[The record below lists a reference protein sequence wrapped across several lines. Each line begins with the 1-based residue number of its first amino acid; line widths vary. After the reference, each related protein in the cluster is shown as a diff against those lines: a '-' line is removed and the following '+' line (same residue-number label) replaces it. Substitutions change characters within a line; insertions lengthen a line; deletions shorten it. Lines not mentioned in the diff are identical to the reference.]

1 MSMTFDEYQKASTG
15 TAQYSEFFT
24 PWVYLALGLAGESGE
39 VVDKLKK
46 VGRNHNGVFSDE
58 DKVEIAKELGDVLW
72 YTSQLCEQLGISL
85 GDVAQMNRDKLEDRK
100 ARGTIKS
107 RGDNR

>member
-1 MSMTFDEYQKASTG
+1 MTFDEYQKQSKG

-46 VGRNHNGVFSDE
+46 VGRNKNGVFSDD
-58 DKVEIAKELGDVLW
+58 DKLEIQKELGDVLW
-72 YTSQLCEQLGISL
+72 YLSQLCEELGLSL
-85 GDVAQMNRDKLEDRK
+85 DEVATMNRAKLEDRK
-100 ARGTIKS
+100 ARDVIKS